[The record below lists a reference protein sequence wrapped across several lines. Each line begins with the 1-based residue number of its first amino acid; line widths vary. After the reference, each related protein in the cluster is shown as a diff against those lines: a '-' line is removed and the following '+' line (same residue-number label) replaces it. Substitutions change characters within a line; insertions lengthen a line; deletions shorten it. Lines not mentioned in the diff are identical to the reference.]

1 MSEEKVNTAP
11 VSSAVIR
18 YWGFGVSYSFDIKD
32 SKDLYL
38 EFKSRADEYREDK
51 MASGNA
57 VICAILSW
65 HIVEWIY
72 QEYGSSLK
80 DFKKK
85 REFQDYVKLECP
97 SLSYMQDIANWSKHR
112 GITMYTPAVKETKS
126 HKGAFSS
133 AFSKAFDV
141 SSLRIE
147 LENEVFVYFDDELDK
162 VDSFLKNLFRNT
174 LNINV

>member
-1 MSEEKVNTAP
+1 M
-11 VSSAVIR
+11 
-18 YWGFGVSYSFDIKD
+18 SYSFDIKD
-32 SKDLYL
+32 SKDLYH
-38 EFKSRADEYREDK
+38 EFKSRSEKYHADK
-51 MASGNA
+51 MSSGNA

-80 DFKKK
+80 DFSTK
-85 REFQDYVKLECP
+85 RKFQDHVKLECP
-97 SLSYMQDIANWSKHR
+97 SLSYMQDIANGSKHR

-162 VDSFLKNLFRNT
+162 VNSYLEGLFCNR
-174 LNINV
+174 LNVNV